1 MHKYARRIL
10 SADLGSWWPA
20 IATVA
25 AVTTLVG
32 LCATQFAWTH
42 DERFITA
49 VEAQEHSMLEFTIVA
64 ETIYLLV
71 AALALFSLTVVG
83 TATVEATRRTFAQ
96 WRLVG
101 ASPSDVRRSI
111 WALVATASFMGAVPG
126 SILAVGASYV
136 VVPAFNQMAARGFES
151 PALPPSILAWVFTLV
166 LGVLTC
172 MLGAFGP
179 AHRASRTHAIE
190 VFRDIP
196 QTRRRGL
203 WWRIPLAAVLLLSS
217 LGLLIAAVALGDHEA
232 GVAVMFNLAMNAGI
246 CAVLFIYLIGPLLIP
261 GIITALGGLLRMLGS
276 VTGRLA
282 ARAAVERASTSA
294 NTIAPL
300 AAGIGG
306 VGVILVSVNSAAG
319 VVSTLDSAAE
329 VNLVDTLVMAALIA
343 FILLV
348 TSSAVVSLVSRDLER
363 EHSLLRIAGMPS
375 RQVTVWYVWQA
386 FLLACTSMLLALVP
400 ITITVVTT
408 AISSRA
414 FAGEPVVIIPW
425 ETLLGGFAV
434 SWLVLFLV
442 QWWPARRSLRADIA
456 AGLRTA

>member
-151 PALPPSILAWVFTLV
+151 PALPPSILAWVFTAFV
-166 LGVLTC
+166 E
-172 MLGAFGP
+172 GAW
-179 AHRASRTHAIE
+179 S
-190 VFRDIP
+190 
-196 QTRRRGL
+196 
-203 WWRIPLAAVLLLSS
+203 
-217 LGLLIAAVALGDHEA
+217 
-232 GVAVMFNLAMNAGI
+232 
-246 CAVLFIYLIGPLLIP
+246 
-261 GIITALGGLLRMLGS
+261 
-276 VTGRLA
+276 
-282 ARAAVERASTSA
+282 
-294 NTIAPL
+294 
-300 AAGIGG
+300 
-306 VGVILVSVNSAAG
+306 
-319 VVSTLDSAAE
+319 
-329 VNLVDTLVMAALIA
+329 
-343 FILLV
+343 
-348 TSSAVVSLVSRDLER
+348 
-363 EHSLLRIAGMPS
+363 
-375 RQVTVWYVWQA
+375 
-386 FLLACTSMLLALVP
+386 
-400 ITITVVTT
+400 
-408 AISSRA
+408 
-414 FAGEPVVIIPW
+414 VII
-425 ETLLGGFAV
+425 
-434 SWLVLFLV
+434 
-442 QWWPARRSLRADIA
+442 I
-456 AGLRTA
+456 

>member
-1 MHKYARRIL
+1 
-10 SADLGSWWPA
+10 
-20 IATVA
+20 
-25 AVTTLVG
+25 
-32 LCATQFAWTH
+32 
-42 DERFITA
+42 
-49 VEAQEHSMLEFTIVA
+49 
-64 ETIYLLV
+64 
-71 AALALFSLTVVG
+71 
-83 TATVEATRRTFAQ
+83 
-96 WRLVG
+96 
-101 ASPSDVRRSI
+101 
-111 WALVATASFMGAVPG
+111 
-126 SILAVGASYV
+126 
-136 VVPAFNQMAARGFES
+136 
-151 PALPPSILAWVFTLV
+151 
-166 LGVLTC
+166 
-172 MLGAFGP
+172 
-179 AHRASRTHAIE
+179 
-190 VFRDIP
+190 
-196 QTRRRGL
+196 
-203 WWRIPLAAVLLLSS
+203 
-217 LGLLIAAVALGDHEA
+217 
-232 GVAVMFNLAMNAGI
+232 
-246 CAVLFIYLIGPLLIP
+246 
-261 GIITALGGLLRMLGS
+261 MLGS

>member
-1 MHKYARRIL
+1 MHNYARRIL

-32 LCATQFAWTH
+32 LCASQFAWTH

-49 VEAQEHSMLEFTIVA
+49 VEAQGHSMLEFTIVA

-71 AALALFSLTVVG
+71 AALAFFSLTVVG

-101 ASPSDVRRSI
+101 ASPSDVRRSL
-111 WALVATASFMGAVPG
+111 WALVATASLMGAVPG
-126 SILAVGASYV
+126 SILAVGASYI
-136 VVPAFNQMAARGFES
+136 VVPAFNQMAARGFDS
-151 PALPPSILAWVFTLV
+151 PVLPPSIFAWLFTLV

-179 AHRASRTHAIE
+179 ALRASRTHAIE

-203 WWRIPLAAVLLLSS
+203 WWRIPLATVLLLSS
-217 LGLLIAAVALGDHEA
+217 LGLLIAAAALGDHEA

-246 CAVLFIYLIGPLLIP
+246 CAVLFIYLIGPLLVP
-261 GIITALGGLLRMLGS
+261 GILTALGRLLRMLGS
-276 VTGRLA
+276 ATGSLA
-282 ARAAVERASTSA
+282 ARAAVERAGTSA

-306 VGVILVSVNSAAG
+306 VGVILVNSAAA

-329 VNLVDTLVMAALIA
+329 TNLVDTLVMAALIA
-343 FILLV
+343 FVLLV
-348 TSSAVVSLVSRDLER
+348 TSAAVVSLVSRDLER

-375 RQVTVWYVWQA
+375 RRVTVWYVWQA
-386 FLLACTSMLLALVP
+386 LLLACTSMLLALVP

-414 FAGEPVVIIPW
+414 FAGDPIVLVPW

-456 AGLRTA
+456 AGLRAA

>member
-10 SADLGSWWPA
+10 FADLGSWWPA

-42 DERFITA
+42 DERFATA
-49 VEAQEHSMLEFTIVA
+49 VQAQGHSMLEFTIVS

-101 ASPSDVRRSI
+101 ASPSDVRRSL
-111 WALVATASFMGAVPG
+111 WALVVTASLLGAVPG
-126 SILAVGASYV
+126 SILAVGSSYI
-136 VVPAFNQMAARGFES
+136 VVPVFNQMAARGFEA
-151 PALPPSILAWVFTLV
+151 PVLPPSVFAWLFTLV

-179 AHRASRTHAIE
+179 AHRASRTQAIE
-190 VFRDIP
+190 VFREIP
-196 QTRRRGL
+196 QARRRGL
-203 WWRIPLAAVLLLSS
+203 WWRIPLAATLLLCS
-217 LGLLIAAVALGDHEA
+217 LGLLIAAAAIGNQEA

-246 CAVLFIYLIGPLLIP
+246 CAVLFIYLIGPLLVP
-261 GIITALGGLLRMLGS
+261 GILTFLGRLLKMLGS
-276 VTGRLA
+276 VTGSLA
-282 ARAAVERASTSA
+282 ARAAVERAGTSA

-306 VGVILVSVNSAAG
+306 VGVILVSVNSAAA

-329 VNLVDTLVMAALIA
+329 TNLVDTLVMAALIA
-343 FILLV
+343 FVLLV
-348 TSSAVVSLVSRDLER
+348 TSAAVVSLVSRDLER

-375 RQVTVWYVWQA
+375 RLVTRWYVWQA
-386 FLLACTSMLLALVP
+386 FLFACTSMLLALVP
-400 ITITVVTT
+400 IAITVATT
-408 AISSRA
+408 AISSRDYV
-414 FAGEPVVIIPW
+414 GEPIVLIPW
-425 ETLLGGFAV
+425 GTLLGGFAL

-442 QWWPARRSLRADIA
+442 QWWPARPSLRADIA
-456 AGLRTA
+456 AGLRAA